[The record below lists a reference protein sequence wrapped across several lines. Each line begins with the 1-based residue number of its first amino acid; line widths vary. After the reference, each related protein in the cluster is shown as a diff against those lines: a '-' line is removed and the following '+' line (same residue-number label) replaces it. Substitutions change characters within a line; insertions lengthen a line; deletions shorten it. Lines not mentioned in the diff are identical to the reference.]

1 MKKGFNLDGFMRYLE
16 QQFSGFENCFLRE
29 TVENIIEY
37 GQKHEHVSKDQFA
50 YFISDILPEVEFGEI
65 AMFCDDDILTADG
78 QQEKRDAITR
88 YRMDYDDALVYGG

>member
-1 MKKGFNLDGFMRYLE
+1 MGKGFNRDGFMAYLE

-37 GQKHEHVSKDQFA
+37 GKKHEHVGKDQFA
-50 YFISDILPEVEFGEI
+50 YFISDILPEVELGEI

-78 QQEKRDAITR
+78 QWLKRDAITR
-88 YRMDYDDALVYGG
+88 YRMVVDENALV